1 MEFSPLKDQA
11 DYRTGDWVSLKVT
24 TEGTERIGM
33 ITEFEDDG
41 FWLRFED
48 DFDFEDFIGYDQK
61 YLARLVRRPID
72 VRATYPALADFEK
85 LAVELQDRM
94 AQGFEVLRAEQQ
106 SESEIVFHIRLIDS
120 GNEYTQTLR
129 GMKTESGDRFE
140 YVTE

>member
-1 MEFSPLKDQA
+1 MEFSPLKEQA
-11 DYRTGDWVSLKVT
+11 DYRTGDWVSLKVS

-48 DFDFEDFIGYDQK
+48 DFDFEDFIGYDEK

-72 VRATYPALADFEK
+72 VRATYPVLAGFET

-94 AQGFEVLRAEQQ
+94 AQGFEVLSTDQQ
-106 SESEIVFHIRLIDS
+106 NETEIVFHIRLIDS

-129 GMKTESGDRFE
+129 GIKTETDDRFE